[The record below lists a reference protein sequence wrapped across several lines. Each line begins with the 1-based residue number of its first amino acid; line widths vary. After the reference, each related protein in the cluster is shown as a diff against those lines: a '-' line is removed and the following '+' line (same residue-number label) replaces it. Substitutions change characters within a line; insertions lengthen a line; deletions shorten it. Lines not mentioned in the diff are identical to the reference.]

1 MVLDGEQDV
10 DQVVRAVRHSRRMGA
25 RLLRVLGSSRLAIV
39 GVHHVGLRRATR
51 MGGAQLED
59 QRAEPH
65 RELMQLFRFT
75 ISVLIVP
82 LLKLSSDLILL
93 HVVGIKKAMIQKHEI
108 NTRVENA
115 FIQAFR
121 IVFL

>member
-1 MVLDGEQDV
+1 
-10 DQVVRAVRHSRRMGA
+10 
-25 RLLRVLGSSRLAIV
+25 
-39 GVHHVGLRRATR
+39 